1 LQQDDDRGVGEPL
14 NETGVSGDGPGD
26 GLIIRA
32 MHRLSI
38 DSLATAGATRRQMAS
53 DLLFRPLLVFAPTPS
68 TPLSWTKS
76 FKASATGL
84 STTLPPNVHILTA
97 HAQAPGVL
105 LLRVAHMF
113 EVGEDAILSKSVT
126 VSLAS
131 LFSGFVIDSATEMSL
146 TNNLPLAKLPITTYN
161 TADNRTIV
169 LPVINA
175 APAGPTLSVTLSPMQ
190 IRTFMCTTH

>member
-1 LQQDDDRGVGEPL
+1 
-14 NETGVSGDGPGD
+14 
-26 GLIIRA
+26 
-32 MHRLSI
+32 
-38 DSLATAGATRRQMAS
+38 
-53 DLLFRPLLVFAPTPS
+53 
-68 TPLSWTKS
+68 
-76 FKASATGL
+76 
-84 STTLPPNVHILTA
+84 
-97 HAQAPGVL
+97 
-105 LLRVAHMF
+105 MF